1 MNRKLEIA
9 EYIKNNPI
17 LKQSEIAS
25 HFGIKRRYVSLI
37 LGSELT
43 DGEREKLKIAKV
55 EYYRE
60 KLIPMISDGSS
71 FVDMVKELRM
81 SEGKLRRIILNDK
94 ILSVVVDHKQAEK
107 HAREQE
113 LISDWNR
120 GLHIF
125 DLMEKYNLGKTQ
137 VNAFSKM
144 SKIRAKYGKD
154 KVSLRLDN
162 SKVVLEKYKKFL
174 EYTKQGFSKEEIAK
188 LLGYKNANSLAGS
201 MPRAKKIFDRQS

>member
-1 MNRKLEIA
+1 
-9 EYIKNNPI
+9 
-17 LKQSEIAS
+17 
-25 HFGIKRRYVSLI
+25 
-37 LGSELT
+37 
-43 DGEREKLKIAKV
+43 
-55 EYYRE
+55 
-60 KLIPMISDGSS
+60 
-71 FVDMVKELRM
+71 
-81 SEGKLRRIILNDK
+81 
-94 ILSVVVDHKQAEK
+94 
-107 HAREQE
+107 
-113 LISDWNR
+113 
-120 GLHIF
+120 
-125 DLMEKYNLGKTQ
+125 MEKYNLGKTQ

>member
-1 MNRKLEIA
+1 MDRKLEIA

-71 FVDMVKELRM
+71 FVDMVKELRI
-81 SEGKLRRIILNDK
+81 SEGKLRRIISNDK
-94 ILSVVVDHKQAEK
+94 ILSVAVDHKQAENR
-107 HAREQE
+107 AREQE
-113 LISDWNR
+113 LIFDWNR
-120 GLHIF
+120 GAHIF
-125 DLMEKYNLGKTQ
+125 DLMKKYNLGKTQ

-201 MPRAKKIFDRQS
+201 MPRAKEIFDRQS